1 MKKLAICILGSLIL
15 TGCSEL
21 QVIGKATIRE
31 FGAESVSVEGE
42 RYKMRPAKKIVIQSK
57 TLVAKASMLD
67 GRLEKSDRRELWR
80 NN

>member
-1 MKKLAICILGSLIL
+1 MKKLAICILGCVVL

-21 QVIGKATIRE
+21 QVIGKATLRE
-31 FGAESVSVEGE
+31 FAADTISVETE
-42 RYKMRPAKKIVIQSK
+42 RYKARPAKKHNDSQ

-67 GRLEKSDRRELWR
+67 GKLAKAERKELWR

>member
-1 MKKLAICILGSLIL
+1 MKKLAICILGCVVL

-31 FGAESVSVEGE
+31 LAADSISVETE
-42 RYKMRPAKKIVIQSK
+42 RYKPRPVKKQIESR
-57 TLVAKASMLD
+57 TLVANASILD
-67 GRLEKSDRRELWR
+67 GRLEKKERKELWR